1 MRPYRRE
8 SLHGVTPDPILGGR
22 EGGRKGWREGDFDG
36 TWIRIYGNEGQKR
49 RETRKMHR
57 KWTKKTATLQ

>member
-22 EGGRKGWREGDFDG
+22 EEGREGGFDG
-36 TWIRIYGNEGQKR
+36 TWIRINGNEGQKR
-49 RETRKMHR
+49 RETPEMHR
-57 KWTKKTATLQ
+57 KWTKKTATLQRIS